1 VKIGPI
7 DVEISNKL
15 FGSNQLSGASTDFE
29 YARKCWDE
37 LKSFVDGRLEEESTR
52 SRSIISQNAKTKF
65 GIEILNALSKQPVQK
80 EQLIKEL
87 IKTGKFSKE
96 EASEFLE
103 EAIQKEIVHPGQ
115 DGFYATNKLLV

>member
-1 VKIGPI
+1 
-7 DVEISNKL
+7 
-15 FGSNQLSGASTDFE
+15 
-29 YARKCWDE
+29 
-37 LKSFVDGRLEEESTR
+37 
-52 SRSIISQNAKTKF
+52 
-65 GIEILNALSKQPVQK
+65 
-80 EQLIKEL
+80 L